1 MTMQDRALDTREKVL
16 TSAARVF
23 DLRGYVGAGM
33 AEIVLGTG
41 MTRGAVYF
49 HFSSKAD
56 LARTLVEQQH
66 SAWPRLKEAADSQG
80 LQGLEAIHYLL
91 DRLGRQLRDDVLVR
105 AAVKL
110 AREANRIEDEIDSP
124 FDDWCDYIGYR
135 LRQAQLLGQM
145 RTDLD
150 PVTYAGII
158 VGMFLGV
165 DEFTE
170 IADRELTSGGS
181 TVLDPSRYNLDAM
194 WELVLRGLSAPG
206 YRAAR

>member
-1 MTMQDRALDTREKVL
+1 MAMQDRAIDTREKVL
-16 TSAARVF
+16 LSAARVF
-23 DLRGYVGAGM
+23 DQHGYVGAGM

-49 HFSSKAD
+49 HFSSKSE
-56 LARTLVEQQH
+56 LARTLIERQH
-66 SAWPRLKEAADSQG
+66 SSWPAIQRSVENEG
-80 LQGLEAIHYLL
+80 CQGLEAVHALIG
-91 DRLGRQLRDDVLVR
+91 RLNRQLRDDVTAR
-105 AAVKL
+105 AAIKL
-110 AREANRIEDEIDSP
+110 AREAEAIDDDVHSP

-165 DEFTE
+165 HEFTR
-170 IADRELTSGGS
+170 IADRELTSGS
-181 TVLDPSRYNLDAM
+181 ATVLDPSRYHLDAM
-194 WELVLRGLSAPG
+194 WELVLRGLSNTSS
-206 YRAAR
+206 